1 MNNFGASMINIAC
14 SLFVAVMIHCIINI
28 KKPQFSLMT

>member
-1 MNNFGASMINIAC
+1 MINIVC

-28 KKPQFSLMT
+28 KKQKFSLMT